1 MTLLADVNH
10 PGSQED
16 LVSIWEPAHS
26 VVEGAISVTE
36 TAAACCLLALTV
48 GSLPLC
54 LQVGRG
60 WYAALLWYLLNPL
73 FCEGVRAYQG
83 KVLFWQLGVY
93 SVFFFCSFNLFVL
106 CCLLRFENSPQ
117 TCV

>member
-16 LVSIWEPAHS
+16 LVSSWEPAHS

-36 TAAACCLLALTV
+36 IAAACCLLALTV

-93 SVFFFCSFNLFVL
+93 SVFFFVHLICLF
-106 CCLLRFENSPQ
+106 
-117 TCV
+117 CVAF